1 MIYPGSYLT
10 CFDNSGTKEIQ
21 CIRVCQASPK
31 KAGQIGKQ
39 LLVSVQSA
47 VRKQRA
53 KIQVG
58 KLYKALLVQTKKAP
72 VQTAGNSSQFAK
84 NLGVL
89 LNSQGVPICSRYFGL
104 LPYTIRKDGF
114 LKLVSTAKSLY

>member
-1 MIYPGSYLT
+1 MIYPGSFLT

-21 CIRVCQASPK
+21 CIRICQASPK
-31 KAGQIGKQ
+31 KPGEIGKQ
-39 LLVSVQSA
+39 LLVAVQSA

-72 VQTAGNSSQFAK
+72 VDAAGNSSQFAN

-89 LNSQGVPICSRYFGL
+89 LNSQGVPICSRFFGL
-104 LPYTIRKDGF
+104 LSYKIRKDGF